1 MIRCDC
7 YAVMILSYL
16 LKEKVGNLNQIV
28 GFFPKSIYFYI
39 IILLYITYWILLL
52 HDKNSNDNLNKN

>member
-7 YAVMILSYL
+7 YPVMILSYL